1 MDIPNYQI
9 HNILRDYAN
18 QLRKRMDSN
27 RNDSETAL
35 EDVHRI
41 SAPEKRR
48 QVQERVTAEIV
59 ERIIH
64 LDLEES
70 RIAATRAGKGLS
82 EQPEPAKHEF
92 VYHVLTPSR
101 LKQKC
106 RLTLERSDDLIR
118 RFEESR
124 GPIVGKD

>member
-1 MDIPNYQI
+1 MDIPGYQI

-27 RNDSETAL
+27 RNDSETAFRS
-35 EDVHRI
+35 VHRI

-48 QVQERVTAEIV
+48 LVQERVTAEIV
-59 ERIIH
+59 ERIVH

-70 RIAATRAGKGLS
+70 RSASAFAGAGFK
-82 EQPEPAKHEF
+82 EEKPPANQEF

-101 LKQKC
+101 LKQEC
-106 RLTLERSDDLIR
+106 RLTLERSEDLIR

-124 GPIVGKD
+124 EQDTDMD